1 MPKFVITAPDGKD
14 YEVEGPEGATEE
26 QALAHFQQ
34 NWKPA
39 PEVLPNQG
47 QQADARRVD
56 NAVDRRRSS
65 LQEAYGP
72 LAGSLAAGVGK
83 TVSNAANLI
92 EDYSPASALIKTLR
106 GGKRN
111 PINQSLEDYARHEYE
126 AADPVLAGGAHI
138 ASEIAATA
146 PAAGAV
152 GARTF
157 QALPNVNRILRAAAT
172 GATSGAVAG
181 GLGGSGDARDRAE
194 NALQGAGAGAVFGG
208 GIEAAKP
215 VVRYLS
221 DFFPT
226 ASKASRR
233 AYDKIENSLGG
244 PQRMGSVSSNLENP
258 RALPMTTAAASGDE
272 GLMAMESAAR
282 AKSTPANRYRWSN
295 VDEAT
300 QREAWNR
307 LQQSTG
313 AADDLIPRSVAR
325 DEALH
330 GIQNRLEGMRLTP
343 SAARGLGNDI
353 AELARSPAFLG
364 SRGEGDLNRLAA
376 TVQRDGFTLGGLAN
390 ARTDPAMVG
399 QLTDHQTGLLKEFLE
414 GRLNQY
420 SNGYWGQAM
429 DEYRRFAGLTDQSLA
444 SSKILDQFQDI
455 SGVAKGATRNEL
467 PKVTSGRLRGAMT
480 QQGIADKGTLQ
491 ARDILDPTDRIQLDE
506 LTRALQQAEA
516 PSSVRAFAP
525 EGGSVADA
533 LGNVPTGN
541 MLGRSIRTVL
551 GLGTKARD
559 TATEKAIER
568 ALVSPRGWGA
578 MVEGRNKA
586 ISDEE
591 LKVLERILR
600 AGNLAG
606 AAASE

>member
-34 NWKPA
+34 NWKPEAEPSA
-39 PEVLPNQG
+39 PTRS
-47 QQADARRVD
+47 QAEARRVD
-56 NAVDRRRSS
+56 NAIDRRRSS

-72 LAGSLAAGVGK
+72 VAGSLAAGVGK
-83 TVSNAANLI
+83 TMSNFANLV
-92 EDYSPASALIKTLR
+92 EDYSPPTALIKAFR

-111 PINQSLEDYARHEYE
+111 PINQSLEDYSRHEYE
-126 AADPVLAGGAHI
+126 AADPILAGGAHL
-138 ASEIAATA
+138 ASEIAATS
-146 PAAGAV
+146 PAASAV
-152 GARTF
+152 GGATF
-157 QALPNVNRILRAAAT
+157 RALPNANRILRAGAA
-172 GATSGAVAG
+172 GATSGAVGG
-181 GLGGSGDARDRAE
+181 GLGGGGDAEERAE
-194 NALQGAGAGAVFGG
+194 NALKGAAAGAVLGG
-208 GIEAAKP
+208 GIEAARP
-215 VVRYLS
+215 VGRYLS
-221 DFFPT
+221 DFVPNP
-226 ASKASRR
+226 SKALRR
-233 AYDKIENSLGG
+233 AYDKIEGSLGG
-244 PQRMGSVSSNLENP
+244 PQRMASVSSNLENP
-258 RALPMTTAAASGDE
+258 RALPMTTAAAAGDE

-295 VDEAT
+295 VDEST

-307 LQQSTG
+307 LQQGTV

-330 GIQNRLEGMRLTP
+330 GIQNQLDRMRLTQG
-343 SAARGLGNDI
+343 AAQSLSDDI
-353 AELARSPAFLG
+353 AQLARSPEFMN
-364 SRGEGDLNRLAA
+364 SQGEAALNRLAA
-376 TVQRDGFTLGGLAN
+376 GVQREGFTLGSLAH
-390 ARTDPAMVG
+390 ARTDPKMVG
-399 QLTDHQTGLLKEFLE
+399 SLTDHQTGVLKEFLE

-429 DEYRRFAGLTDQSLA
+429 DEYRRFAELTDQSLA
-444 SSKILDQFQDI
+444 SSKIMDQFQDI
-455 SGVAKGATRNEL
+455 AGVAKGATRNEL

-480 QQGIADKGTLQ
+480 QQGISDKGTLQ
-491 ARDILDPTDRIQLDE
+491 ARDILDPTDRAHLDE

-516 PSSVRAFAP
+516 PAAVRAYAP

-568 ALVSPRGWGA
+568 ALVSPRGWNM

-591 LKVLERILR
+591 LRVLERIIR
-600 AGNLAG
+600 AGNVSGALAND
-606 AAASE
+606 